1 MNSTKNQTNSYQFWD
16 HASTSNITEY
26 NSSVTF
32 QSEFSPV
39 IDQVIG
45 GVLII
50 ILFIT
55 MVSLGCKMEVAK
67 IREHIA
73 KPKGVAIAIVAQYG
87 IMPLSAFTF
96 AKIFQLEPMAAMTVL
111 ICGCCPGGNLSNIFT
126 LGLHG
131 DMNLSIL
138 LTTFS
143 NVMGFGMMPLLLYMY
158 YQGIYG
164 LESAIP
170 YGGITLA
177 LVLTLVPC
185 AIGIAINHWAP
196 RFSPIIIKVGL
207 SALVVTTIVIFIL
220 CGIAVRDTIRPV
232 LSPPLVATAALMPII
247 GFLFGYMM
255 SFLFNL
261 NQQCRRTI
269 AMETGCQNVQLGT
282 TVLKVVF
289 PYEIIGPLFLFPFIY
304 VTFQVGEAL
313 LLTILFRCYQRFK
326 ASSNNLSEKTVYV
339 TVNGNTEEATSV

>member
-1 MNSTKNQTNSYQFWD
+1 MNSTKNQTISYQLWD
-16 HASTSNITEY
+16 HASTLNITEY

-32 QSEFSPV
+32 QSQFSAV

-45 GVLII
+45 GVTII

-55 MVSLGCKMEVAK
+55 MISLGCTMEVAK
-67 IREHIA
+67 IQEHIA
-73 KPKGVAIAIVAQYG
+73 KPKGVVIAIVAQYG

-96 AKIFQLEPMAAMTVL
+96 AKIFQLGPVAAMTVL

-126 LGLHG
+126 LGLQG

-143 NVMGFGMMPLLLYMY
+143 NVMGLGMMPLLLYVY
-158 YQGIYG
+158 YQGIFS
-164 LESAIP
+164 LESAVP

-177 LVLTLVPC
+177 LVLTLIPC

-207 SALVVTTIVIFIL
+207 STLSVTAIVIFIL
-220 CGIAVRDTIRPV
+220 CGIEVRDTIGLV
-232 LSPPLVATAALMPII
+232 LSPPLVATAALMPVI

-255 SFLFNL
+255 AFIFNL

-282 TVLKVVF
+282 TILKVVF
-289 PYEIIGPLFLFPFIY
+289 PHEIIGPLFLFPLIY
-304 VTFQVGEAL
+304 VTFQAGEAV

-326 ASSNNLSEKTVYV
+326 TPSKKKTVYV
-339 TVNGNTEEATSV
+339 TVNTEEVASV